1 MNIEKDEIIS
11 LFQEY
16 ENLKDN
22 VKQNG
27 TLFEFAILNELIKIR
42 KLLEVDKAKSV
53 SSNSVSFG
61 EDVIEAKK
69 PSTKSK

>member
-1 MNIEKDEIIS
+1 MKIENDEIVS